1 MEKRLKKTLIIFV
14 VVCILVGCDIFFFR
28 VTEVTVEGNTFFS
41 QAEMEK
47 KLCTSKL
54 DYNTSTFFLRNLL
67 GHRVS
72 LPFVRQYE
80 VTFPGVHK
88 VHIKLYEKT
97 IVSGVK
103 YMNEYVYFDKDGMV
117 LESSNTPKN
126 NVPVFEVSGMKKFSL
141 YQVVQMQ
148 DQDML
153 KEMLDIANLIT
164 HYNIKAERIVFDST
178 NQVNIYS
185 GNVRVILGKG
195 QNHDDAMSALRSVLP
210 KAAEQNLQGQI
221 DMSNYSAGD
230 NIILK
235 KK

>member
-1 MEKRLKKTLIIFV
+1 MERTLKKTLIILV
-14 VVCILVGCDIFFFR
+14 ALLVLVGCDLYFFR

-41 QAEMEK
+41 QADMEK

-80 VTFPGVHK
+80 VTFPSAHK
-88 VHIKLYEKT
+88 VHIRLYEKT

-117 LESSNTPKN
+117 LESSNTPKEK
-126 NVPVFEVSGMKKFSL
+126 VPVFEVSGMKKFSL
-141 YQVVQMQ
+141 YQVIQMQ

-153 KEMLDIANLIT
+153 KEMLDIANLYT
-164 HYNIKAERIVFDST
+164 E
-178 NQVNIYS
+178 
-185 GNVRVILGKG
+185 
-195 QNHDDAMSALRSVLP
+195 LP
-210 KAAEQNLQGQI
+210 H
-221 DMSNYSAGD
+221 S
-230 NIILK
+230 
-235 KK
+235 